1 MAGLLGRR
9 DTAITMKNSHSN
21 DHAIRQDSAVTGGMG
36 QLCSGQSLL
45 CLATAVADQ
54 RGLYTEDSGLTQV
67 DVTDCDTI
75 CLIWE
80 V

>member
-21 DHAIRQDSAVTGGMG
+21 DHAIRTVLWLVVWVS
-36 QLCSGQSLL
+36 C
-45 CLATAVADQ
+45 ATAVADQ